1 MQKSSLQNATRVV
14 SLLVA
19 VLLFTAC
26 GGAERLDRRDSRDAL
41 IMRGDARKR
50 AGDID
55 GAIKLYHQALERR
68 PQLALAH
75 LKLAVE
81 YDQQK
86 GDYLRAIH
94 HYSRYQEK
102 RPNAE
107 KYELINEFI
116 RTARNSYLATL
127 PDPPPG
133 AIEQIAML
141 KRENEELIYQIEG
154 LTERVR
160 AMQAEQHAAAPPRAR
175 EREQTRAPAT
185 PARRAPAP
193 TEEDGRNGKE
203 RIYEV
208 QRGDTLSAIA
218 GRVYEDSG
226 QWRRIYEANRDQL
239 PTPENLREGQKL
251 VIPQ

>member
-1 MQKSSLQNATRVV
+1 MRNSLLQNVAMVV
-14 SLLVA
+14 SLLA
-19 VLLFTAC
+19 AALLFTAC
-26 GGAERLDRRDSRDAL
+26 GDAERLDRRDSRDAL
-41 IMRGDARKR
+41 ITRGDARKR

-55 GAIKLYHQALERR
+55 GAIELYQQALERR

-141 KRENEELIYQIEG
+141 KRENEELKHRVEG

-160 AMQAEQHAAAPPRAR
+160 AMQAEQRAEAEAPPRAGG
-175 EREQTRAPAT
+175 REQAPAR
-185 PARRAPAP
+185 PAPAP
-193 TEEDGRNGKE
+193 TEADERNGEE

-218 GRVYEDSG
+218 GRVYQDSG
-226 QWRRIYEANRDQL
+226 QWSRIYEANRDQL
-239 PTPENLREGQKL
+239 PTPGNLREGQKL
-251 VIPQ
+251 VIP

>member
-1 MQKSSLQNATRVV
+1 MRNSLLQNVAMVV
-14 SLLVA
+14 SLLA
-19 VLLFTAC
+19 AALLFTAC
-26 GGAERLDRRDSRDAL
+26 GDAERLDRRDSRDAL
-41 IMRGDARKR
+41 ITRGDARKR

-55 GAIKLYHQALERR
+55 GAIELYQQALERR

-141 KRENEELIYQIEG
+141 KRENEELKHRVEG

-160 AMQAEQHAAAPPRAR
+160 AMQAEQRAEAEAPPRAGR
-175 EREQTRAPAT
+175 REQAPAR
-185 PARRAPAP
+185 PAPAP
-193 TEEDGRNGKE
+193 TEADERNGEE

-218 GRVYEDSG
+218 GRVYQDSG
-226 QWRRIYEANRDQL
+226 QWSRIYEANRDQL
-239 PTPENLREGQKL
+239 PTPGNLREGQKL
-251 VIPQ
+251 VIP